1 MEAEGLVISEYPPG
15 EAPLKWHFVR
25 RNRIVSGL
33 SEAVV
38 VAQAGVK
45 SGSLITARLAAE
57 QGRDVYCVPGSIFD
71 AEFLGSH
78 RLIQDGAN
86 VLTSPDMLCTGGFE
100 QKKLTF
106 SLPERAKLV
115 SEDEAAKQTV
125 RMRNQT
131 EEKRSAAGMYRWLYD
146 EVDTFGR
153 SAEWLIMRCAREA
166 EEVQRGLTYLELKGL
181 IRKEGSIFIRT

>member
-1 MEAEGLVISEYPPG
+1 M
-15 EAPLKWHFVR
+15 
-25 RNRIVSGL
+25 
-33 SEAVV
+33 
-38 VAQAGVK
+38 
-45 SGSLITARLAAE
+45 
-57 QGRDVYCVPGSIFD
+57 
-71 AEFLGSH
+71 
-78 RLIQDGAN
+78 
-86 VLTSPDMLCTGGFE
+86 LTSPDMLCTGGFE

-181 IRKEGSIFIRT
+181 IRT